1 MLFTRI
7 PQVPA
12 REWKTW
18 VEDNDAVILDVREPM
33 EWARG
38 TLDGSKRIQLA
49 MLPSAL
55 GSLDTN
61 TSILVVCRS
70 GNRSQHAARWLKA
83 QGFENVAN
91 LTGGLH
97 ALGMAV

>member
-7 PQVPA
+7 PQVSAP
-12 REWKTW
+12 EWKTW
-18 VEDNDAVILDVREPM
+18 VDDNDAVVLDVREPM

-38 TLDGSKRIQLA
+38 TLEGSQKIQLA
-49 MLPSAL
+49 TLPSAL

-61 TSILVVCRS
+61 TPILVVCRS
-70 GNRSQHAARWLKA
+70 GNRSQHAARFLKA

-91 LTGGLH
+91 LTGGLR

>member
-7 PQVPA
+7 PQVSAP
-12 REWKTW
+12 EWKTW
-18 VEDNDAVILDVREPM
+18 VDDNDAVILDVREPM
-33 EWARG
+33 EWAQG
-38 TLDGSKRIQLA
+38 TLEGSRKIQLA

-55 GSLDTN
+55 ESLDAN
-61 TSILVVCRS
+61 TPILVVCRS
-70 GNRSQHAARWLKA
+70 GNRSQHAAKFLKA

-91 LTGGLH
+91 LTGGLR

>member
-1 MLFTRI
+1 MFFNRI

-18 VEDNDAVILDVREPM
+18 VTENEATVLDVREPN
-33 EWARG
+33 EWAMG
-38 TLDGSKRIQLA
+38 TLDGSKKVQLT

-55 GSLDTN
+55 ASLDTAKP
-61 TSILVVCRS
+61 ILVVCRS
-70 GNRSQHAARWLKA
+70 GNRSQHAAKFLID

-91 LTGGLH
+91 LTGGLR

>member
-1 MLFTRI
+1 MLFKRI

-12 REWKTW
+12 PDWQTW
-18 VEDNDAVILDVREPM
+18 VTENDAVILDVREPV

-38 TLDGSKRIQLA
+38 TLEGAHKIQLA

-55 GSLDTN
+55 DSLDTN
-61 TSILVVCRS
+61 RSILVVCRS
-70 GNRSQHAARWLKA
+70 GNRSQHAAKFLLA

-91 LTGGLH
+91 LTGGLR

>member
-7 PQVPA
+7 PQVSAP
-12 REWKTW
+12 EWKTW
-18 VEDNDAVILDVREPM
+18 VDDNDAVVLDVREPM

-38 TLDGSKRIQLA
+38 TLEGSQKIQLA
-49 MLPSAL
+49 TLPSAL

-61 TSILVVCRS
+61 KPILVVCRS
-70 GNRSQHAARWLKA
+70 GNRSQHAAKFLKA

-91 LTGGLH
+91 LTGGLR

>member
-7 PQVPA
+7 PQVHAP
-12 REWKTW
+12 EWKTW
-18 VEDNDAVILDVREPM
+18 VEENDAVILDVREPM
-33 EWARG
+33 EWAQG
-38 TLDGSKRIQLA
+38 TIEGSKKVQLA
-49 MLPSAL
+49 SLPSAL

-61 TSILVVCRS
+61 RPILVVCRS
-70 GNRSQHAARWLKA
+70 GNRSQHAAKFLKA

-91 LTGGLH
+91 LTGGLR

>member
-1 MLFTRI
+1 MLFKRV

-12 REWKTW
+12 PDWKSW
-18 VEDNDAVILDVREPM
+18 VSENDALVLDVREPM

-38 TLDGSKRIQLA
+38 TLEGSKKVQ
-49 MLPSAL
+49 MVDLPSAVA
-55 GSLDTN
+55 SLDATRP
-61 TSILVVCRS
+61 ILVVCRS
-70 GNRSQHAARWLKA
+70 GNRSQHVAKYLMA

-91 LTGGLH
+91 LTGGLR